1 MALSPLN
8 PWRPSGAG
16 ESQTLWCASGSPR
29 ESLSFLRRLPSC
41 AHFAALGLLCG
52 QGFAPC
58 GRHFVPLTAQAI
70 ASLAL
75 RGGGSGGMTVAGLY
89 ISKSVEL
96 ARHLYGNLSIPDVL
110 TAGIRDNGNLARVY
124 SAGESWGWGIGGLVS
139 LSTFE
144 ATSSCHRPSA
154 LFPLLIGF
162 PFPFL

>member
-29 ESLSFLRRLPSC
+29 GIPVIPPSPSLLRSFRRSWLAMRSRVRSLRSPLR
-41 AHFAALGLLCG
+41 ALDR
-52 QGFAPC
+52 ASH
-58 GRHFVPLTAQAI
+58 R

-75 RGGGSGGMTVAGLY
+75 RGWLGGMTVAGLY

-96 ARHLYGNLSIPDVL
+96 ARHLAYVQPRIPDVL

-124 SAGESWGWGIGGLVS
+124 SAGNRGVGES
-139 LSTFE
+139 
-144 ATSSCHRPSA
+144 
-154 LFPLLIGF
+154 GF
-162 PFPFL
+162 GFSFHF